1 MRRLFTATVSALC
14 YSLIRERYLAG
25 QVTPKFD
32 GNDAVHFVLR
42 QQARMPD
49 FLRFPFMILTLVF
62 ACESIAR
69 FGSFFHRQPPERRWL
84 QILSWKNS
92 RLGFRRD
99 FVRFYESLAVLSW
112 VAQHPP
118 QESHVS

>member
-1 MRRLFTATVSALC
+1 MRSLFTATVSALC
-14 YSLIRERYLAG
+14 YSLVRERCLAG
-25 QVTPKFD
+25 QPTPLFES
-32 GNDAVHFVLR
+32 NDAVHFVLR

-49 FLRFPFMILTLVF
+49 FLSFPFVVLTLMF
-62 ACESIAR
+62 ACESVSR
-69 FGSFFHRQPPERRWL
+69 SGKLFHRQSPEQRWQ

-112 VAQHPP
+112 VSQHPP
-118 QESHVS
+118 QESHVG